1 VKTQK
6 IRIRLEKP
14 KNIRV
19 EFEVPKAD
27 FCWDG
32 YTHCKFC
39 GKDDKK
45 KRKWVMCKY
54 FDNNH
59 KNQTCVPY
67 CDLFE
72 QYLTYNRKK
81 ETDMWGE
88 VPKPEN
94 CRRINKLR

>member
-1 VKTQK
+1 MKTQK
-6 IRIRLEKP
+6 IRIILERP
-14 KNIRV
+14 KHIRV
-19 EFEVPKAD
+19 EFEVPEAD

-32 YTHCKFC
+32 VTHCKSC
-39 GKDDKK
+39 GEHSKK
-45 KRKWVMCKY
+45 KWVMCRH

-59 KNQTCVPY
+59 KNRTCVPY

-72 QYLTYNRKK
+72 QHLAYIRKK
-81 ETDMWGE
+81 ETDMWGK